1 MSFNG
6 NGVFLINTAG
16 LPVVPG
22 TVISSTA
29 FNALT
34 ADLAGGLSTT
44 ITKDGQTTPTAN
56 IPMGG
61 FRITGLG
68 AAVAST
74 DAVQYGQMQ
83 TGAFNLLTISG
94 IDALTANLNPTL
106 TAYTAG
112 NVFYFVVGSTNTGAM
127 TINID
132 GLGVKDIK
140 RLGSV
145 ALGAGDLVAGQVA
158 LIVYNGTNFQ
168 LLDANAFSNLR
179 VSDTLTVAAYTETVA
194 AYSTVGATQ
203 TLSIAVGTVLTATLT
218 SATPCTFTMPA
229 AVAGKSFMLL
239 LKQPASGTA
248 TTATFTGV
256 KWGSGGAP
264 TITATVGKMDI
275 LSFVS
280 DGTNWYGSA
289 VQGYTP

>member
-1 MSFNG
+1 
-6 NGVFLINTAG
+6 
-16 LPVVPG
+16 
-22 TVISSTA
+22 
-29 FNALT
+29 LT
-34 ADLAGGLSTT
+34 TDLAGGLTNT
-44 ITKDGQTTPTAN
+44 ITKDGQSTPTAN
-56 IPMGG
+56 IPMGN

-68 AAVAST
+68 AAVLAT
-74 DAVQYGQMQ
+74 DAVRFGQLQ
-83 TGAFNLLTISG
+83 TGAVNLLTVTGTDTLIG
-94 IDALTANLNPTL
+94 NLVPAL

-112 NVFYFVVGSTNTGAM
+112 NAFYFVAAATNTSAM

-145 ALGAGDLVAGQVA
+145 ALAAGDIVIGQVA

-168 LLDANAFSNLR
+168 LLDGNAFSNLR
-179 VSDTLTVAAYTETVA
+179 VSDTLNLSAYTETVA
-194 AYSTVGATQ
+194 AYSTVGASQ

-229 AVAGKSFMLL
+229 AIAGKSFLFL

-256 KWGSGGAP
+256 KWGSAGAP
-264 TITATVGKMDI
+264 VITATVGKMDI
-275 LSFVS
+275 LTFVS
-280 DGTNWYGSA
+280 DGTNWYGSVA
-289 VQGYTP
+289 QGYTP

>member
-6 NGVFLINTAG
+6 NGVFLINSAGQPVTA
-16 LPVVPG
+16 G
-22 TVISSTA
+22 TVISSST
-29 FNALT
+29 FNTLT
-34 ADLAGGLSTT
+34 TDLAGGLTNT
-44 ITKDGQTTPTAN
+44 ITKDGQSTPTAN
-56 IPMGG
+56 IPMGN

-68 AAVAST
+68 AAVLAT
-74 DAVQYGQMQ
+74 DAVRFGQLQ
-83 TGAFNLLTISG
+83 TGAVNLLTVTGTDTLIG
-94 IDALTANLNPTL
+94 NLVPAL

-112 NVFYFVVGSTNTGAM
+112 NAFYFVAAATNTSAM

-132 GLGVKDIK
+132 GLGVKDIR

-145 ALGAGDLVAGQVA
+145 ALAAGDIVAGQIA

-168 LLDANAFSNLR
+168 LLDGNAFSNLR
-179 VSDTLTVAAYTETVA
+179 VSDTLNLSAYTETVA
-194 AYSTVGATQ
+194 AYSTVGASQ

-229 AVAGKSFMLL
+229 AIAGKSFLFL

-256 KWGSGGAP
+256 KWGSAGAP
-264 TITATVGKMDI
+264 VITAGLGKMDI
-275 LSFVS
+275 LTFVS
-280 DGTNWYGSA
+280 DGTNWYGSVA
-289 VQGYTP
+289 QGYTP

>member
-6 NGVFLINTAG
+6 NGVFLINSAGQPVTA
-16 LPVVPG
+16 G
-22 TVISSTA
+22 TVISSST
-29 FNALT
+29 FNTLT
-34 ADLAGGLSTT
+34 TDLAGGLTNT
-44 ITKDGQTTPTAN
+44 ITKDGQSTPTAN
-56 IPMGG
+56 IPMGN

-68 AAVAST
+68 AAVLAT
-74 DAVQYGQMQ
+74 DAVRFGQLQ
-83 TGAFNLLTISG
+83 TGAVNLLTVTGTDTLIG
-94 IDALTANLNPTL
+94 NLVPAL

-112 NVFYFVVGSTNTGAM
+112 NAFYFVAAATNTSAM

-132 GLGVKDIK
+132 GLGVKDIR

-145 ALGAGDLVAGQVA
+145 ALAAGDIVAGQIA

-168 LLDANAFSNLR
+168 LLDGNAFSNLR
-179 VSDTLTVAAYTETVA
+179 VSDTLNLSAYTETVA
-194 AYSTVGATQ
+194 AYSTVGASQ

-229 AVAGKSFMLL
+229 AIAGKSFLFL

-256 KWGSGGAP
+256 KWGSAGAP
-264 TITATVGKMDI
+264 VITATVGKMDI
-275 LSFVS
+275 LTFVS
-280 DGTNWYGSA
+280 DGTNWYGSVA
-289 VQGYTP
+289 QGYTP

>member
-6 NGVFLINTAG
+6 NGVFLINSAGQPVTA
-16 LPVVPG
+16 G
-22 TVISSTA
+22 TVISSST
-29 FNALT
+29 FNTLT
-34 ADLAGGLSTT
+34 TDLAGGLTNT
-44 ITKDGQTTPTAN
+44 ITKDGQSTPTAN
-56 IPMGG
+56 IPMGN

-68 AAVAST
+68 AAVLAT
-74 DAVQYGQMQ
+74 DAVRFGQLQ
-83 TGAFNLLTISG
+83 TGAVNLLTVTGTDTLIG
-94 IDALTANLNPTL
+94 NLVPAL

-112 NVFYFVVGSTNTGAM
+112 NAFYFVAAATNTSAM

-145 ALGAGDLVAGQVA
+145 ALAAGDIVIGQVA

-168 LLDANAFSNLR
+168 LLDGNAFSNLR
-179 VSDTLTVAAYTETVA
+179 VSDTLNLSAYTETVA
-194 AYSTVGATQ
+194 AYSTVGASQ

-229 AVAGKSFMLL
+229 AIAGKSFLFL

-256 KWGSGGAP
+256 KWGSAGAP
-264 TITATVGKMDI
+264 VITATVGKMDI
-275 LSFVS
+275 LTFVS
-280 DGTNWYGSA
+280 DGTNWYGSVA
-289 VQGYTP
+289 QGYTP

>member
-6 NGVFLINTAG
+6 NGVFLINSAGQPVTA
-16 LPVVPG
+16 G
-22 TVISSTA
+22 TVISSST
-29 FNALT
+29 FNTLT
-34 ADLAGGLSTT
+34 TDLAGGLTNT
-44 ITKDGQTTPTAN
+44 ITKDGQSTPTAN
-56 IPMGG
+56 IPMGN

-68 AAVAST
+68 AAVLAT
-74 DAVQYGQMQ
+74 DAVRFGQLQ
-83 TGAFNLLTISG
+83 TGAVNLLTVTGTDTLIG
-94 IDALTANLNPTL
+94 NLVPAL

-112 NVFYFVVGSTNTGAM
+112 NAFYFVAAATNTSAM

-132 GLGVKDIK
+132 GLGVKDIR

-145 ALGAGDLVAGQVA
+145 ALAAGDIVAGQIA

-168 LLDANAFSNLR
+168 LLDGNAFSNLR
-179 VSDTLTVAAYTETVA
+179 VSDTLNLSAYTETVS
-194 AYSTVGATQ
+194 AYSTVGASQ

-229 AVAGKSFMLL
+229 AIAGKSFLFL

-256 KWGSGGAP
+256 KWGSAGAP
-264 TITATVGKMDI
+264 VITAALGKMDI
-275 LSFVS
+275 LTFVS
-280 DGTNWYGSA
+280 DGTNWYGSVA
-289 VQGYTP
+289 QGYTP